1 MPDLSKTFS
10 IHSSSSS
17 LYSLFFLS
25 DLLCRAMR
33 WLDFLARV
41 PITSS
46 FFRGLD
52 GSDISVLSTLWLKFF
67 FWKSLKTWLMLLLR
81 LKLQR
86 WLLIAL
92 TSFSLNDIRWHGQLL
107 SSWTLRTFLALYIFF
122 FLFQFFFSC
131 GINRFTEITLLISI
145 SSTVIFVVFFFTIFN
160 NFLLIL
166 YLLTY

>member
-1 MPDLSKTFS
+1 MQDVSKTFS

-17 LYSLFFLS
+17 LNALFFLS

-52 GSDISVLSTLWLKFF
+52 GCDISVFSTLWLKICFF
-67 FWKSLKTWLMLLLR
+67 EIPEDVVDVLAEVEVAAMTCNCYIIFFKRYSLTRAASFFLN
-81 LKLQR
+81 
-86 WLLIAL
+86 
-92 TSFSLNDIRWHGQLL
+92 TSYFFGSIYFLL
-107 SSWTLRTFLALYIFF
+107 SLSVFF
-122 FLFQFFFSC
+122 FLGHQSLYTNHPSYVDKLYSNLCFF
-131 GINRFTEITLLISI
+131 
-145 SSTVIFVVFFFTIFN
+145 VFLTIFN